1 MSYINLKCKN
11 CNGEMSLNV
20 EAKTIA
26 CNHCGKNYLLNELL
40 DEKDLELINQMNS
53 TYLTN
58 KIQSNSYAKD
68 GDAYIYQA
76 EYEKAEEIYKKAI
89 ELDETNCKAY
99 FGVVRAKTHNLN
111 IIPEEKDYKEYEK
124 KALEYASFDEKEHIK
139 QELSKLRLLEAEKK
153 QIDKEIKVKATKK
166 NKELA
171 KIKYEKT
178 LNKIAYASIFVITA
192 TILILILVL

>member
-40 DEKDLELINQMNS
+40 DEKDFELINQMNS

>member
-76 EYEKAEEIYKKAI
+76 DYEKAEEIYKKAI